1 MRRFLRNP
9 NRSSA
14 RPNRQRGSALIVSLG
29 ALTAIT
35 VAATV
40 AMQQSTLQV
49 RMVTNMKVK
58 QETYVAADSYLE
70 TAFNSL
76 QRSETRPVSALM
88 QSGDDSAHINAFD
101 QYPNWDRPSI
111 GKLKSVGGVTVTIA
125 YANDQ
130 VSDATQGNTKSACLR
145 CNKGN
150 SASTSSLNPFYM
162 TSTAVDNSG
171 NIASSVQLGVL
182 IEGAAQN

>member
-1 MRRFLRNP
+1 MRRFLPNP

-58 QETYVAADSYLE
+58 EETRVAASSYLD
-70 TAFNSL
+70 TAFSSL
-76 QRSETRPVSALM
+76 QMSST
-88 QSGDDSAHINAFD
+88 
-101 QYPNWDRPSI
+101 SI
-111 GKLKSVGGVTVTIA
+111 LSSLKQNGGTISPYTAYTDWKKPDLDLIKSV
-125 YANDQ
+125 DQ
-130 VSDATQGNTKSACLR
+130 VQVTMQYASDQVTT
-145 CNKGN
+145 NKGN
-150 SASTSSLNPFYM
+150 TTDNCLICNEGDSGSVSTNNPFYI
-162 TSTAVDNSG
+162 TSTASDRSG
-171 NIASSVQLGVL
+171 NITSSVRLGILVK
-182 IEGAAQN
+182 GAASN